1 MLITTMKIAKPH
13 VAFSRKSV
21 VLRTP
26 MMALDEEKPEAS
38 PPPFEF

>member
-1 MLITTMKIAKPH
+1 MITMKIAKPQ

-26 MMALDEEKPEAS
+26 IIALDEENPEAS